1 MKHELLC
8 PAGDMESLKQ
18 AVMNGADAVYLA
30 CKNFGA
36 RKFAENF
43 TNEEI
48 IEAIKF
54 CHLYGVKIYVTM
66 NTLVKDEEVSMFLG
80 QVEFL
85 YRNGIDALLVQ
96 DFGMICLLRQRYPQ
110 LNIHASTQA
119 NTSAKETAE
128 LFYKLG
134 CQRVV
139 FSRELSLKEIK
150 EIKVP
155 IEKEVFIHGALCVS
169 YSGCCLMSSMLGD
182 RSGNRG
188 ECTGSCRLKYSL
200 KHGDRVIVQ
209 DKYLLSTKEL
219 NTAPRFKELLDSDIL
234 SFKIEG
240 RMKSPEYVGF
250 VTRYYR
256 NLIDNYG
263 NVLNLQEET
272 NKLKTLYNREFTVGR
287 LFDATDEDIMN
298 IDTPNHIGLEIG
310 RTLEVTKDKI
320 KIKLD
325 RVLNQQDGI
334 RFLQSGKG
342 LIVNYLYDEEGKLT
356 NSSEDICYIDNKI
369 GLEANDKVYKTL
381 DYKLMQELKKLPVRK
396 VPITMRAVVKAGE
409 FFSLEIN
416 DGENTV
422 KATSGIVDVAMNAP
436 LDEERIREQLE
447 KLGDTPFIS
456 TATVIEMGDSVFFN
470 IGQINEVR
478 RTAINQL
485 IEVRKNK
492 KKDVVIE
499 NVKLDVITKSLEK
512 GLTCSCNNANQIDYC
527 NRLGYKRIYLKDE
540 KLYNDYKSFTNVYY
554 KVPRNRFVINE
565 HLKRRNLIS
574 EYFDFTE
581 NDFLV
586 GDYGLNVTNIYTAY
600 YLYKMGLEAVCLSVE
615 LKEDEIINFINTYI
629 KYFGKYPSIEVVGHS
644 RYENMLIKGN
654 ILNIKEN
661 DYKYIL
667 VNSKGL
673 EFPVYYD
680 GVNTHILNYEVK
692 ELKNINTFMK
702 YANVR
707 IDFENEDEKSIEK
720 ITNKFNGKKY

>member
-1 MKHELLC
+1 MMHELLS

-30 CKNFGA
+30 CKDFGA

-43 TNEEI
+43 TNEEV

-66 NTLVKDEEVSMFLG
+66 NTLVKDSEVPMFLG

-85 YRNGIDALLVQ
+85 HKWGVDAVLVQ
-96 DFGMICLLRQRYPQ
+96 DFGMICLLRERYPN
-110 LNIHASTQA
+110 LDIHASTQA

-134 CQRVV
+134 CKRVV
-139 FSRELSLKEIK
+139 FSRELSLKEIS

-155 IEKEVFIHGALCVS
+155 IEKEVFVHGALCVS

-188 ECTGSCRLKYSL
+188 ECAGSCRMKYTLKR
-200 KHGDRVIVQ
+200 GDRTLAK

-219 NTAPRFKELLDSDIL
+219 NTAPRFRELLDSDIL

-263 NVLNLQEET
+263 SVANLDEAT
-272 NKLKTLYNREFTVGR
+272 DKLKTLYNRGFTVGR
-287 LFDATDEDIMN
+287 LFDASDEDIMN

-310 RTLEVTKDKI
+310 RVLEVTKDKV

-334 RFLQSGKG
+334 RFLESGKG
-342 LIVNYLYDEEGKLT
+342 LIVNYLYGEDLKLT
-356 NSSEDICYIDNKI
+356 NSATDVCYVDNKI
-369 GLEANDKVYKTL
+369 GLETNDRVFKTL

-396 VPITMRAVVKAGE
+396 VSITMRAVVKAGE
-409 FFSLEIN
+409 FFSLEVN
-416 DGENTV
+416 DGVNTV

-436 LDEERIREQLE
+436 LDEARIREQLE
-447 KLGDTPFIS
+447 KLGDKPFVS
-456 TATVIEMGDSVFFN
+456 TATVIEMGDNVFLN
-470 IGQINEVR
+470 IKEINEVR
-478 RTAINQL
+478 RTAINRL
-485 IEVRKNK
+485 LEVRQNAK
-492 KKDVVIE
+492 KEVII
-499 NVKLDVITKSLEK
+499 NNITLDNIEQTLDK
-512 GLTCSCNNANQIDYC
+512 GLTCTCKNSNQIDYC
-527 NRLGYKRIYLKDE
+527 DKKNYKRIYIDDE
-540 KLYNDYKSFTNVYY
+540 MLYNEYKVYQNVYY
-554 KVPRNRFVINE
+554 KVPRNRFVIAEN
-565 HLKRRNLIS
+565 LKKKNLVS
-574 EYFDFTE
+574 DYFNFQDY
-581 NDFLV
+581 DFLI
-586 GDYGLNVTNIYTAY
+586 GDYGLNVSNIYTAY
-600 YLYKMGLEAVCLSVE
+600 YLYKMGLEVVCLSVE
-615 LKEDEIINFINTYI
+615 LTDQEIINFINTYI
-629 KYFGKYPSIEVVGHS
+629 KYFKKYPSIEVIGYG

-661 DYKYIL
+661 DYQYTLI
-667 VNSKGL
+667 NSNNL
-673 EFPVYYD
+673 EFPVYFD
-680 GVNTHILNYEVK
+680 GVNTHILNYERK
-692 ELKNINTFMK
+692 ELNNLETIKK

-707 IDFENEDEKSIEK
+707 IDFENEDEKEIEK
-720 ITNKFNGKKY
+720 LIDKFK

>member
-1 MKHELLC
+1 MHELLS

-48 IEAIKF
+48 IDAIKF

-66 NTLVKDEEVSMFLG
+66 NTLVKDNEVSMFLG

-85 YRNGIDALLVQ
+85 YKNGVDALLVQ
-96 DFGMICLLRQRYPQ
+96 DFGMICLLRERYPN
-110 LNIHASTQA
+110 LAIHASTQA

-134 CQRVV
+134 CKRVV
-139 FSRELSLKEIK
+139 FSRELSLKEIE

-169 YSGCCLMSSMLGD
+169 YSGCCLMSSMLGG

-188 ECTGSCRLKYSL
+188 ECAGSCRMKYTLKY
-200 KHGDRVIVQ
+200 RERIIAQ

-263 NVLNLQEET
+263 NVVNLEEET
-272 NKLKTLYNREFTVGR
+272 NKLKTLYNRGFTVGR
-287 LFDATDEDIMN
+287 LFNASDDEIMN

-310 RTLEVTKDKI
+310 KVIEVTKDKI

-325 RVLNQQDGI
+325 RVLNQQDGV

-342 LIVNYLYDEEGKLT
+342 MIVNYLYDENKKLV
-356 NSSEDICYIDNKI
+356 NSCSDICYIDNKVS
-369 GLEANDKVYKTL
+369 LETNDSLYKTL
-381 DYKLMQELKKLPVRK
+381 DYKLMQDLKKLPDRK
-396 VPITMRAVVKAGE
+396 VPITMRAILKAGE
-409 FFSLEIN
+409 FFSLEVN
-416 DGENTV
+416 DGVNTV
-422 KATSGIVDVAMNAP
+422 KVTSGIVDVAVNAP
-436 LDEERIREQLE
+436 LDEERVREQLE
-447 KLGDTPFIS
+447 KLGETPFVS

-470 IGQINEVR
+470 IKDINEVR
-478 RTAINQL
+478 RKAVEKL
-485 IEVRKNK
+485 VEVRRNVKNE
-492 KKDVVIE
+492 VVIN
-499 NVKLDVITKSLEK
+499 NVGLLPVNTSLDK
-512 GLTCSCNNANQIDYC
+512 GLTCRCFNTNQIDYC
-527 NRLGYKRIYLKDE
+527 LKLNYKRIYLEDKN
-540 KLYNDYKSFTNVYY
+540 LYNEYKNYQNIYY
-554 KVPRNRFVINE
+554 KVPRNRFIIE
-565 HLKRRNLIS
+565 EELKRKNLVS
-574 EYFDFTE
+574 EYFSFQ
-581 NDFLV
+581 NYDFLV
-586 GDYGLNVTNIYTAY
+586 GDYGLNVMNIYTAY
-600 YLYKMGLEAVCLSVE
+600 YLYKMGMEAVTLSVE
-615 LKEDEIINFINTYI
+615 LGEDEIINFINTYI
-629 KYFGKYPSIEVVGHS
+629 KYFGKYPSIELIGYG

-661 DYKYIL
+661 DYKYTLI
-667 VNSKGL
+667 NDKNL
-673 EFPVYYD
+673 EFPVYFD
-680 GVNTHILNYEVK
+680 GVNTHILNYK
-692 ELKNINTFMK
+692 RSELENIETLKK
-702 YANVR
+702 YANIR
-707 IDFENEDEKSIEK
+707 IDFENEDEKEIEK
-720 ITNKFNGKKY
+720 ITTKFK

>member
-1 MKHELLC
+1 MMHELLS

-30 CKNFGA
+30 CKDFGA

-43 TNEEI
+43 TNEEV

-66 NTLVKDEEVSMFLG
+66 NTLVKDSEVAMFLG

-85 YRNGIDALLVQ
+85 HKWGVDAVLVQ
-96 DFGMICLLRQRYPQ
+96 DFGMICLLRERYPN
-110 LNIHASTQA
+110 LDIHASTQA

-134 CQRVV
+134 CKRVV
-139 FSRELSLKEIK
+139 FSRELSLKEIS

-155 IEKEVFIHGALCVS
+155 IEKEVFVHGALCVS

-188 ECTGSCRLKYSL
+188 ECAGSCRMKYTLKR
-200 KHGDRVIVQ
+200 GDRTLAK

-219 NTAPRFKELLDSDIL
+219 NTAPRFRELLDSDIL

-263 NVLNLQEET
+263 SVANLDEAT
-272 NKLKTLYNREFTVGR
+272 DKLKTLYNRGFTVGR
-287 LFDATDEDIMN
+287 LFDASDEDIMN

-310 RTLEVTKDKI
+310 RVLEVTKDKV

-334 RFLQSGKG
+334 RFLESGKG
-342 LIVNYLYDEEGKLT
+342 LIVNYLYGEDLKLT
-356 NSSEDICYIDNKI
+356 NSATDVCYVDNKI
-369 GLEANDKVYKTL
+369 GLETNDRVFKTL

-396 VPITMRAVVKAGE
+396 VSITMRAVVKAGE
-409 FFSLEIN
+409 FFSLEVN
-416 DGENTV
+416 DGVNTV

-436 LDEERIREQLE
+436 LDETRIREQLE
-447 KLGDTPFIS
+447 KLGDTPFVS
-456 TATVIEMGDSVFFN
+456 TATVIEMGDNVFLN
-470 IGQINEVR
+470 IKEINEVR
-478 RTAINQL
+478 RTAINRL
-485 IEVRKNK
+485 LEVRQNAK
-492 KKDVVIE
+492 KEVII
-499 NVKLDVITKSLEK
+499 NNITLDNIEQTLDK
-512 GLTCSCNNANQIDYC
+512 GLTCTCKNSNQIDYC
-527 NRLGYKRIYLKDE
+527 DKKNYKRIYIDDE
-540 KLYNDYKSFTNVYY
+540 MLYNEYKVYQNVYY
-554 KVPRNRFVINE
+554 KVPRNRFVIAEN
-565 HLKRRNLIS
+565 LKKKNLVS
-574 EYFDFTE
+574 DYFNFQDY
-581 NDFLV
+581 DFLI
-586 GDYGLNVTNIYTAY
+586 GDYGLNVSNIYTAY
-600 YLYKMGLEAVCLSVE
+600 YLYKMGLEVVCLSVE
-615 LKEDEIINFINTYI
+615 LTDQEIINFINTYI
-629 KYFGKYPSIEVVGHS
+629 KYFKKYPSIEVIGYG

-661 DYKYIL
+661 DYQYTLI
-667 VNSKGL
+667 NSNNL
-673 EFPVYYD
+673 EFPVYFD
-680 GVNTHILNYEVK
+680 GVNTHILNYERK
-692 ELKNINTFMK
+692 ELNNLETIKK

-707 IDFENEDEKSIEK
+707 IDFENEDEKEIEK
-720 ITNKFNGKKY
+720 LIDKFK

>member
-1 MKHELLC
+1 MMHELLS

-30 CKNFGA
+30 CKDFGA

-43 TNEEI
+43 TNEEV

-66 NTLVKDEEVSMFLG
+66 NTLVKDSEVAMFLG

-85 YRNGIDALLVQ
+85 HKWGVDAVLVQ
-96 DFGMICLLRQRYPQ
+96 DFGMICLLRERYPN
-110 LNIHASTQA
+110 LDIHASTQA

-134 CQRVV
+134 CKRVV
-139 FSRELSLKEIK
+139 FSRELSLKEIS

-155 IEKEVFIHGALCVS
+155 IEKEVFVHGALCVS

-188 ECTGSCRLKYSL
+188 ECAGSCRMKYTLKR
-200 KHGDRVIVQ
+200 GDRTLAK

-219 NTAPRFKELLDSDIL
+219 NTAPRFRELLDSDIL

-263 NVLNLQEET
+263 SVANLDEAT
-272 NKLKTLYNREFTVGR
+272 DKLKTLYNRGFTVGR
-287 LFDATDEDIMN
+287 LFDASDEDIMN

-310 RTLEVTKDKI
+310 RVLEVTKDKV

-334 RFLQSGKG
+334 RFLESGKG
-342 LIVNYLYDEEGKLT
+342 LIVNYLYGEDLKLT
-356 NSSEDICYIDNKI
+356 NSATDICYVDNKI
-369 GLEANDKVYKTL
+369 GLETNDRVFKTL

-409 FFSLEIN
+409 FFSLEVN
-416 DGENTV
+416 DGVNTV

-436 LDEERIREQLE
+436 LDEARIREQLE
-447 KLGDTPFIS
+447 KLGDKPFVS
-456 TATVIEMGDSVFFN
+456 TATVIEMGDNVFLN
-470 IGQINEVR
+470 IKEINEVR
-478 RTAINQL
+478 RTAINRL
-485 IEVRKNK
+485 LEVRQNAK
-492 KKDVVIE
+492 KEVII
-499 NVKLDVITKSLEK
+499 NNITLDNIEQTLDK
-512 GLTCSCNNANQIDYC
+512 GLTCTCKNSNQIDYC
-527 NRLGYKRIYLKDE
+527 DKKNYKRIYIDDE
-540 KLYNDYKSFTNVYY
+540 MLYNEYKVYQNVYY
-554 KVPRNRFVINE
+554 KVPRNRFVIAEN
-565 HLKRRNLIS
+565 LKKKNLVS
-574 EYFDFTE
+574 DYFNFQDY
-581 NDFLV
+581 DFLI
-586 GDYGLNVTNIYTAY
+586 GDYGLNVSNIYTAY
-600 YLYKMGLEAVCLSVE
+600 YLYKMGLEVVCLSVE
-615 LKEDEIINFINTYI
+615 LTDQEIINFINTYI
-629 KYFGKYPSIEVVGHS
+629 KYFKKYPSIEVIGYG

-661 DYKYIL
+661 DYQYTLI
-667 VNSKGL
+667 NSNNL
-673 EFPVYYD
+673 EFPVYFD
-680 GVNTHILNYEVK
+680 GVNTHILNYERK
-692 ELKNINTFMK
+692 ELNNLETIKK

-707 IDFENEDEKSIEK
+707 IDFENEDEKEIEK
-720 ITNKFNGKKY
+720 LIDKFK

>member
-1 MKHELLC
+1 MMHELLS

-30 CKNFGA
+30 CKDFGA

-43 TNEEI
+43 TNEEV

-66 NTLVKDEEVSMFLG
+66 NTLVKDSEVAMFLG

-85 YRNGIDALLVQ
+85 HKWGVDAVLVQ
-96 DFGMICLLRQRYPQ
+96 DFGMICLLRERYPN
-110 LNIHASTQA
+110 LDIHASTQA

-134 CQRVV
+134 CKRVV
-139 FSRELSLKEIK
+139 FSRELSLKEIS

-188 ECTGSCRLKYSL
+188 ECAGSCRMKYTLKR
-200 KHGDRVIVQ
+200 GDRTLAK

-219 NTAPRFKELLDSDIL
+219 NTAPRFRELLDSDIL

-263 NVLNLQEET
+263 SVVNLDEET
-272 NKLKTLYNREFTVGR
+272 DKLKTLYNRGFTVGR
-287 LFDATDEDIMN
+287 LFDASDEDIMN

-310 RTLEVTKDKI
+310 RVLEVTKDKV

-334 RFLQSGKG
+334 RFLESGKG
-342 LIVNYLYDEEGKLT
+342 LIVNYLYGEDLKLT
-356 NSSEDICYIDNKI
+356 NSATDICYVDNKI
-369 GLEANDKVYKTL
+369 GLETNDRVFKTL

-409 FFSLEIN
+409 FFSLEVN
-416 DGENTV
+416 DGVNTV

-436 LDEERIREQLE
+436 LDEARIREQLE
-447 KLGDTPFIS
+447 KLGDTPFVS
-456 TATVIEMGDSVFFN
+456 TATVIEMGDNVFLN
-470 IGQINEVR
+470 IKEINEVR
-478 RTAINQL
+478 RTAINRL
-485 IEVRKNK
+485 LEVRQNAK
-492 KKDVVIE
+492 KEVII
-499 NVKLDVITKSLEK
+499 NNITLDNIEQTLDK
-512 GLTCSCNNANQIDYC
+512 GLTCTCKNSNQIDYC
-527 NRLGYKRIYLKDE
+527 DKKNYKRIYIDDE
-540 KLYNDYKSFTNVYY
+540 MLYNEYKVYQSVYY
-554 KVPRNRFVINE
+554 KVPRNRFVIAEN
-565 HLKRRNLIS
+565 LKKKNLVS
-574 EYFDFTE
+574 DYFNFQDY
-581 NDFLV
+581 DFLI
-586 GDYGLNVTNIYTAY
+586 GDYGLNVSNIYTAY
-600 YLYKMGLEAVCLSVE
+600 YLYKMGLEVVCLSVE
-615 LKEDEIINFINTYI
+615 LTDQEIINFINTYI
-629 KYFGKYPSIEVVGHS
+629 KYFKKYPSIEVIGYG

-661 DYKYIL
+661 DYQYTLI
-667 VNSKGL
+667 NSNNL
-673 EFPVYYD
+673 EFPVYFD
-680 GVNTHILNYEVK
+680 GVNTHILNYERK
-692 ELKNINTFMK
+692 ELNNLETIKK

-707 IDFENEDEKSIEK
+707 IDFENEDEKEIEK
-720 ITNKFNGKKY
+720 LTDKFK

>member
-1 MKHELLC
+1 MMHELLS

-30 CKNFGA
+30 CKDFGA

-43 TNEEI
+43 TNEEV

-66 NTLVKDEEVSMFLG
+66 NTLVKDSEVPMFLG

-85 YRNGIDALLVQ
+85 HKWGVDAVLVQ
-96 DFGMICLLRQRYPQ
+96 DFGMICLLRERYPN
-110 LNIHASTQA
+110 LDIHASTQA

-134 CQRVV
+134 CKRVV
-139 FSRELSLKEIK
+139 FSRELSLKEIS

-155 IEKEVFIHGALCVS
+155 IEKEVFVHGALCVS

-188 ECTGSCRLKYSL
+188 ECAGSCRMKYTLKR
-200 KHGDRVIVQ
+200 GDRTLAK

-219 NTAPRFKELLDSDIL
+219 NTAPRFRELLDSDIL

-263 NVLNLQEET
+263 SVANLDEAT
-272 NKLKTLYNREFTVGR
+272 DKLKTLYNRGFTVGR
-287 LFDATDEDIMN
+287 LFDASDEDIMN

-310 RTLEVTKDKI
+310 RVLEVTKDKV

-334 RFLQSGKG
+334 RFLESGKG
-342 LIVNYLYDEEGKLT
+342 LIVNYLYGEDLKLT
-356 NSSEDICYIDNKI
+356 NSATDICYVDNKI
-369 GLEANDKVYKTL
+369 GLETNDRVFKTL

-409 FFSLEIN
+409 FFSLEVN
-416 DGENTV
+416 DGVNTV

-436 LDEERIREQLE
+436 LDEARIREQLE
-447 KLGDTPFIS
+447 KLGDKPFVS
-456 TATVIEMGDSVFFN
+456 TATVIEMGDNVFLN
-470 IGQINEVR
+470 IKEINEVR
-478 RTAINQL
+478 RTAINRL
-485 IEVRKNK
+485 LEVRQNAK
-492 KKDVVIE
+492 KEVII
-499 NVKLDVITKSLEK
+499 NNITLDNIEQTLDK
-512 GLTCSCNNANQIDYC
+512 GLTCTCKNSNQIDYC
-527 NRLGYKRIYLKDE
+527 DKKNYKRIYIDDE
-540 KLYNDYKSFTNVYY
+540 MLYNEYKVYQSVYY
-554 KVPRNRFVINE
+554 KVPRNRFVIAEN
-565 HLKRRNLIS
+565 LKKKNLVS
-574 EYFDFTE
+574 DYFNFQDY
-581 NDFLV
+581 DFLI
-586 GDYGLNVTNIYTAY
+586 GDYGLNVSNIYTAY
-600 YLYKMGLEAVCLSVE
+600 YLYKMGLEVVCLSVE
-615 LKEDEIINFINTYI
+615 LTDQEIINFINTYI
-629 KYFGKYPSIEVVGHS
+629 KYFKKYPSIEVIGYG

-661 DYKYIL
+661 DYQYTLI
-667 VNSKGL
+667 NSNNL
-673 EFPVYYD
+673 EFPVYFD
-680 GVNTHILNYEVK
+680 GVNTHILNYERK
-692 ELKNINTFMK
+692 ELNNLETIKK

-707 IDFENEDEKSIEK
+707 IDFENEDEKEIEK
-720 ITNKFNGKKY
+720 LTDKFK

>member
-1 MKHELLC
+1 MMHELLS

-30 CKNFGA
+30 CKDFGA

-43 TNEEI
+43 TNEEV

-66 NTLVKDEEVSMFLG
+66 NTLVKDSEVPMFLG

-85 YRNGIDALLVQ
+85 HKWGVDAVLVQ
-96 DFGMICLLRQRYPQ
+96 DFGMICLLRERYPN
-110 LNIHASTQA
+110 LDIHASTQA

-134 CQRVV
+134 CKRVV
-139 FSRELSLKEIK
+139 FSRELSLKEIS

-155 IEKEVFIHGALCVS
+155 IEKEVFVHGALCVS

-188 ECTGSCRLKYSL
+188 ECAGSCRMKYTLKR
-200 KHGDRVIVQ
+200 GDRTLAK

-219 NTAPRFKELLDSDIL
+219 NTAPRFRELLDSDIL

-263 NVLNLQEET
+263 SVANLDEAT
-272 NKLKTLYNREFTVGR
+272 DKLKTLYNRGFTVGR
-287 LFDATDEDIMN
+287 LFDASDEDIMN

-310 RTLEVTKDKI
+310 RVLEVTKDKV

-334 RFLQSGKG
+334 RFLESGKG
-342 LIVNYLYDEEGKLT
+342 LIVNYLYGEDLKLT
-356 NSSEDICYIDNKI
+356 NSATDICYVDNKI
-369 GLEANDKVYKTL
+369 GLETNDRVFKTL

-409 FFSLEIN
+409 FFSLEVN
-416 DGENTV
+416 DGVNTV

-436 LDEERIREQLE
+436 LDEARIREQLE
-447 KLGDTPFIS
+447 KLGDKPFVS
-456 TATVIEMGDSVFFN
+456 TATVIEMGDNVFLN
-470 IGQINEVR
+470 IKEINEVR
-478 RTAINQL
+478 RTAINRL
-485 IEVRKNK
+485 LEVRQNAK
-492 KKDVVIE
+492 KEVII
-499 NVKLDVITKSLEK
+499 NNITLDNIEQTLDK
-512 GLTCSCNNANQIDYC
+512 GLTCTCKNSNQIDYC
-527 NRLGYKRIYLKDE
+527 DKKNYKRIYIDDE
-540 KLYNDYKSFTNVYY
+540 MLYNEYKVYQNVYY
-554 KVPRNRFVINE
+554 KVPRNRFVIAEN
-565 HLKRRNLIS
+565 LKKKNLVS
-574 EYFDFTE
+574 DYFNFQDY
-581 NDFLV
+581 DFLI
-586 GDYGLNVTNIYTAY
+586 GDYGLNVSNIYTAY
-600 YLYKMGLEAVCLSVE
+600 YLYKMGLEVVCLSVE
-615 LKEDEIINFINTYI
+615 LTDQEIINFINTYI
-629 KYFGKYPSIEVVGHS
+629 KYFKKYPSIEVIGYG

-661 DYKYIL
+661 DYQYTLI
-667 VNSKGL
+667 NSNNL
-673 EFPVYYD
+673 EFPVYFD
-680 GVNTHILNYEVK
+680 GVNTHILNYERK
-692 ELKNINTFMK
+692 ELNNLETIKK

-707 IDFENEDEKSIEK
+707 IDFENEDEKEIEK
-720 ITNKFNGKKY
+720 LIDKFK

>member
-1 MKHELLC
+1 MMHELLS

-30 CKNFGA
+30 CKDFGA

-43 TNEEI
+43 TNEEV

-66 NTLVKDEEVSMFLG
+66 NTLVKDSEVPMFLG

-85 YRNGIDALLVQ
+85 HKWGVDAVLVQ
-96 DFGMICLLRQRYPQ
+96 DFGMICLLRERYPN
-110 LNIHASTQA
+110 LDIHASTQA

-134 CQRVV
+134 CKRVV
-139 FSRELSLKEIK
+139 FSRELSLKEIS

-188 ECTGSCRLKYSL
+188 ECAGSCRMKYTLKR
-200 KHGDRVIVQ
+200 GDRTLAK

-219 NTAPRFKELLDSDIL
+219 NTAPRFRELLDSDIL

-263 NVLNLQEET
+263 NVVNLDEET
-272 NKLKTLYNREFTVGR
+272 DKLKTLYNRGFTVGR
-287 LFDATDEDIMN
+287 LFDASDEDIMN

-310 RTLEVTKDKI
+310 RVLEVTKDKV

-334 RFLQSGKG
+334 RFLESGKG
-342 LIVNYLYDEEGKLT
+342 LIVNYLYGEDLKLT
-356 NSSEDICYIDNKI
+356 NSASDICYVDNKI
-369 GLEANDKVYKTL
+369 GLETNDRVFKTL

-409 FFSLEIN
+409 FFSLEVN
-416 DGENTV
+416 DGVNTV

-436 LDEERIREQLE
+436 LDEVRIREQLE
-447 KLGDTPFIS
+447 KLGDTPFVS
-456 TATVIEMGDSVFFN
+456 TATVIEMGDNVFLN
-470 IGQINEVR
+470 IKEINEVR
-478 RTAINQL
+478 RTAINRL
-485 IEVRKNK
+485 LEVRQNAK
-492 KKDVVIE
+492 KEVII
-499 NVKLDVITKSLEK
+499 NNITLDNIEQTLDK
-512 GLTCSCNNANQIDYC
+512 GLTCTCKNSNQIDYC
-527 NRLGYKRIYLKDE
+527 DKKNYKRIYIDDE
-540 KLYNDYKSFTNVYY
+540 MLYNEYKVYQSVYY
-554 KVPRNRFVINE
+554 KVPRNRFIIAEN
-565 HLKRRNLIS
+565 LKKKNLVS
-574 EYFDFTE
+574 DYFNFQDY
-581 NDFLV
+581 DFLI
-586 GDYGLNVTNIYTAY
+586 GDYGLNVSNIYTAY
-600 YLYKMGLEAVCLSVE
+600 YLYKMGLEVVCLSVE
-615 LKEDEIINFINTYI
+615 LTDQEIINFINTYI
-629 KYFGKYPSIEVVGHS
+629 KYFKKYPSIEVIGYG

-661 DYKYIL
+661 DYQYTLI
-667 VNSKGL
+667 NSNNL
-673 EFPVYYD
+673 EFPVYFD
-680 GVNTHILNYEVK
+680 GVNTHILNYERK
-692 ELKNINTFMK
+692 ELNNLEIIKK

-707 IDFENEDEKSIEK
+707 IDFENEDEKEIEK
-720 ITNKFNGKKY
+720 LTDKFK